1 MHAASRGNCSLH
13 SALLV
18 QDAVMTCKL
27 HLLRLVYGSAFNCSR
42 FTHRP
47 MTASAFPASQLDPAE
62 IKEFEFLGVVLIYQA
77 VSHTMAIVQYRGLM
91 LSSME

>member
-1 MHAASRGNCSLH
+1 
-13 SALLV
+13 
-18 QDAVMTCKL
+18 
-27 HLLRLVYGSAFNCSR
+27 
-42 FTHRP
+42 
-47 MTASAFPASQLDPAE
+47 MTASAFPASQLGPAE